1 MRTLLNSIL
10 KFFAF
15 AVVLYAVHW
24 YIIYQF
30 FMDVPFYFSLPTI
43 YIFNALMVIIVL
55 SIVIL
60 KVSSGYKKGY
70 KLFMILTLVKMLL
83 AIVFLL
89 PLFFGKALNPKAD
102 VINFF
107 IPYFFF
113 LAYEIWTLNVF
124 YQKLE
129 SN

>member
-1 MRTLLNSIL
+1 MRALINSLL
-10 KFFAF
+10 KFLAL
-15 AVVLYAVHW
+15 AVVLFGAHW
-24 YIIYQF
+24 YVIFQF
-30 FMDVPFYFSLPTI
+30 FLDLPTYFSIPVI
-43 YIFNALMVIIVL
+43 YIFNALMVIVVL

-60 KVSSGYKKGY
+60 KVSKGYKTGY

-89 PLFFGKALNPKAD
+89 PLFFGKAVNPKVD

-113 LAYEIWTLNVF
+113 LAFEIWTLNVF

-129 SN
+129 TK